1 MQAVDLAA
9 LMRDAML
16 VTLKLAGP
24 PLAVG
29 MALGLVV
36 SVLQAVTQV
45 HEQTL
50 AFVPKILGL
59 GATLALLGAFML
71 AVLSD
76 FTRTV
81 FDQLILAGAS

>member
-1 MQAVDLAA
+1 MQAVDLAQ
-9 LMRDAML
+9 LMREAML

-24 PLAVG
+24 PLGVG
-29 MALGLVV
+29 LGLGLVV
-36 SVLQAVTQV
+36 SLLQAVTQI

-71 AVLSD
+71 GVLSD
-76 FTRTV
+76 FTRTL
-81 FDQLILAGAS
+81 FDQLIVVGAS

>member
-1 MQAVDLAA
+1 
-9 LMRDAML
+9 MRDAML

-29 MALGLVV
+29 MGLGLVV
-36 SVLQAVTQV
+36 SLVQAVTQV
-45 HEQTL
+45 HEPTI

-71 AVLSD
+71 GVLSD
-76 FTRTV
+76 FTRIV
-81 FDQLILAGAS
+81 FDQMIVVGGT